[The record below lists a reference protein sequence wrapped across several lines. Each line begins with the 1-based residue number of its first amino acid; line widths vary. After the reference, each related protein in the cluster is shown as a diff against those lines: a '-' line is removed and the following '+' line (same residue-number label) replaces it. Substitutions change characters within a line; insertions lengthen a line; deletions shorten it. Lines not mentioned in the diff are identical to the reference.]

1 MVCRFVIL
9 FCAVFISNSVRL
21 CGIRTPVMP
30 PSIGCKQSLFC
41 SKIYEW
47 VQYVSVYTGLLI
59 FCAVAEIPQKTR
71 NTAKSARNISKY
83 MSAKHISYLSWL
95 LDLFYSPQTSK
106 FILKTTF
113 QNYQAFLDER
123 CEKLGTN
130 HNLNSFSIRSFFER
144 TVG

>member
-1 MVCRFVIL
+1 MDCTIQCLNNQPRRIDRASDISHGCGPAKFRF
-9 FCAVFISNSVRL
+9 FR
-21 CGIRTPVMP
+21 
-30 PSIGCKQSLFC
+30 
-41 SKIYEW
+41 
-47 VQYVSVYTGLLI
+47 
-59 FCAVAEIPQKTR
+59 EIPRNSQKTQ

-106 FILKTTF
+106 FILKLRHCNEQTTS

-144 TVG
+144 TVV